1 MKNRFSAKPA
11 KVKNPALQRVVDGL
25 RIIQAILLLEKQKP
39 DLERSRFLVFAAQET
54 AEVLLRRLD
63 ELKR

>member
-25 RIIQAILLLEKQKP
+25 RIVQAILLLEKQKIDP
-39 DLERSRFLVFAAQET
+39 DRSRPLVFAAQET
-54 AEVLLRRLD
+54 ADTLLRRLD

>member
-11 KVKNPALQRVVDGL
+11 KIKNPALQRILDGL
-25 RIIQAILLLEKQKP
+25 KIVQAILLIEKQKP
-39 DLERSRFLVFAAQET
+39 DPEKSRLLVFAAQET
-54 AEVLLRRLD
+54 ADVLIRRLE